1 MRVLLLEDNPGDA
14 RLISK
19 YLLDK
24 NKDIDLVVIQNL
36 TDVIN
41 ATKNGY
47 ELIITDLGLPDS
59 TGLQTVKTL
68 NDIYPN
74 LPTIVLTGLND
85 EVTGLE
91 AVKMGAQDYLLKD
104 EITPE
109 LLYRVM
115 KYAVERKKTEQ
126 QLKSLA
132 DTKDK
137 FFSIIAHDLKNPFLG
152 IISYMDYFIQNYKKQ
167 SPEDMLRIFEVMLDS
182 SRGTFNM
189 LKNLLNWSRSQTG
202 HIQLK
207 PRMCNLSE
215 IIREQIKTLQST
227 LYSKEIEII
236 TNIAPDHEVYVDS
249 ESFRVV
255 TFNLLTNAIKYS
267 HRNNF
272 IEVSSKTAHNKL
284 RIDIKDHGI
293 GMDKSQID
301 NLFTLDCYTSRI
313 GTAKERG
320 TGLGLIVC
328 KDFIEMNNGTIS
340 VNSKT
345 GKGSTFTIE
354 VPVTDQ

>member
-1 MRVLLLEDNPGDA
+1 MKVLLVEDNPGDA

-24 NKDIDLVVIQNL
+24 NHDIDLVVKRKL
-36 TDVIN
+36 SEVVN
-41 ATKNGY
+41 AKKNGF

-59 TGLQTVKTL
+59 KGLQTVKTL
-68 NDIYPN
+68 NEIYPN

-85 EVTGLE
+85 DVTGLE

-109 LLYRVM
+109 LLFRVM
-115 KYAVERKKTEQ
+115 KYAVERKKTEL
-126 QLKSLA
+126 QLKNLA

-167 SPEDMLRIFEVMLDS
+167 TPEEMLKVFEVMLDS

-207 PRMCNLSE
+207 PRMCNIAR
-215 IIREQIKTLQST
+215 IIKDQTITLQST
-227 LYSKEIEII
+227 LLAKDIEVL
-236 TNIAPDHEVYVDS
+236 TNINPEHEVYADS

-267 HRNNF
+267 HRKSF
-272 IEVSSKTAHNKL
+272 IEINSFDKNNSI
-284 RIDIKDHGI
+284 RIEIKDHGI
-293 GMDKSQID
+293 GMNKTQIA

-328 KDFIEMNNGTIS
+328 KDFMEMNNGSIS
-340 VNSKT
+340 VKSKPGT
-345 GKGSTFTIE
+345 GSTFTLD
-354 VPVTDQ
+354 VPVSD